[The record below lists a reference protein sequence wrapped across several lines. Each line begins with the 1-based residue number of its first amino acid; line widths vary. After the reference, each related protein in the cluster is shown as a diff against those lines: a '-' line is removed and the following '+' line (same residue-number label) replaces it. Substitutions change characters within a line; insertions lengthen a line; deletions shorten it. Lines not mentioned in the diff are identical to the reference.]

1 MRDSI
6 NEAFELDEAQNKVEN
21 AMLGVLDALEKQNDE
36 SLTAL
41 EREEALISASKNY
54 AGSLATVAEAMVGMG
69 LDEINT
75 EFENQA
81 AFLESIKDTM
91 PLSEYERLETLL
103 GEIHTDAQNLHGTDI
118 AIGLGITVDYDE
130 SMLNFLDM
138 VNQYDSVA
146 SFGASLGSFF
156 TPMATGGIVTA
167 PTLGLIGEAGPE
179 AVIPLNQMG
188 SMGGTNVTVNV
199 AGSVLAEGDL
209 AETIQ
214 NQLIRIKGRNA
225 SLEFG

>member
-1 MRDSI
+1 
-6 NEAFELDEAQNKVEN
+6 
-21 AMLGVLDALEKQNDE
+21 
-36 SLTAL
+36 
-41 EREEALISASKNY
+41 
-54 AGSLATVAEAMVGMG
+54 
-69 LDEINT
+69 
-75 EFENQA
+75 
-81 AFLESIKDTM
+81 
-91 PLSEYERLETLL
+91 
-103 GEIHTDAQNLHGTDI
+103 
-118 AIGLGITVDYDE
+118 
-130 SMLNFLDM
+130 
-138 VNQYDSVA
+138 
-146 SFGASLGSFF
+146 
-156 TPMATGGIVTA
+156 MATGGIVTA